1 MQLEDGENPRSLR
14 LTTPNHSH
22 GIGTGAKLRL
32 LAINVIAA
40 IPHKQLRIA
49 VLALETLPVTSQ
61 SGQNP
66 DLHPLGSR
74 RSVLCHKPT
83 DVVNA
88 EKARIPRARSLHRK
102 QRLKRSHGVAEAL
115 LRGRLRSQYDDEC
128 N

>member
-22 GIGTGAKLRL
+22 GIRTAAKLRL
-32 LAINVIAA
+32 LAFDVIAA
-40 IPHKQLRIA
+40 VSHKQLRIA
-49 VLALETLPVTSQ
+49 VLALETLLITSQ
-61 SGQNP
+61 SCQNP
-66 DLHPLGSR
+66 DFHPLGSR
-74 RSVLCHKPT
+74 RSVLRHKAT

-102 QRLKRSHGVAEAL
+102 QRLQRSHGVAEAL

>member
-14 LTTPNHSH
+14 LTTDNHSH

-32 LAINVIAA
+32 LALNVIAA

-74 RSVLCHKPT
+74 RS

-88 EKARIPRARSLHRK
+88 EKARIPRACSLHRK
-102 QRLKRSHGVAEAL
+102 QRLQRSHGVAEAL